1 MVLSI
6 SIYSWNDNFNANTNI
21 NDSIFKIAHNI
32 QIDEIKVLQINYE
45 TFIHRKRSKTNRTM
59 KTLEEIKN
67 EVAKEYSYESYD
79 DFKNLTRK
87 IDTDIVFVM
96 DEFFNKVAKRYAKEV
111 AIASLEK
118 ASENA
123 KLKTF
128 STKNLIDFSKKMVD
142 KSSITNE
149 ENIVL

>member
-1 MVLSI
+1 
-6 SIYSWNDNFNANTNI
+6 
-21 NDSIFKIAHNI
+21 
-32 QIDEIKVLQINYE
+32 
-45 TFIHRKRSKTNRTM
+45 M

-67 EVAKEYSYESYD
+67 EVAIEYSYESYN

-96 DEFFNKVAKRYAKEV
+96 DGFFNKVAKRYAKEV

-123 KLKTF
+123 YALYDNEFLADVQKH
-128 STKNLIDFSKKMVD
+128 
-142 KSSITNE
+142 SITNE

>member
-1 MVLSI
+1 MKL
-6 SIYSWNDNFNANTNI
+6 
-21 NDSIFKIAHNI
+21 I
-32 QIDEIKVLQINYE
+32 QFTAEDLID
-45 TFIHRKRSKTNRTM
+45 FS
-59 KTLEEIKN
+59 EE
-67 EVAKEYSYESYD
+67 
-79 DFKNLTRK
+79 
-87 IDTDIVFVM
+87 
-96 DEFFNKVAKRYAKEV
+96 YAKKV

-142 KSSITNE
+142 KNSITNE

>member
-1 MVLSI
+1 
-6 SIYSWNDNFNANTNI
+6 
-21 NDSIFKIAHNI
+21 
-32 QIDEIKVLQINYE
+32 
-45 TFIHRKRSKTNRTM
+45 M

-67 EVAKEYSYESYD
+67 EVAIEYSYESYD

-87 IDTDIVFVM
+87 IDTDIIFVM
-96 DEFFNKVAKRYAKEV
+96 DGFFNKVAKRYAKEV

-123 KLKTF
+123 KIKYTLDEELNKRY
-128 STKNLIDFSKKMVD
+128 LID

-149 ENIVL
+149 ENIQ

>member
-1 MVLSI
+1 
-6 SIYSWNDNFNANTNI
+6 
-21 NDSIFKIAHNI
+21 
-32 QIDEIKVLQINYE
+32 
-45 TFIHRKRSKTNRTM
+45 M

-67 EVAKEYSYESYD
+67 EVAIERAYD
-79 DFKNLTRK
+79 SWSEIIFFNNRN
-87 IDTDIVFVM
+87 IVFIELLM
-96 DEFFNKVAKRYAKEV
+96 NEVAKRFAKEV
-111 AIASLEK
+111 AISSLEK

-128 STKNLIDFSKKMVD
+128 STKNLTDFSKKMVD

>member
-1 MVLSI
+1 
-6 SIYSWNDNFNANTNI
+6 
-21 NDSIFKIAHNI
+21 
-32 QIDEIKVLQINYE
+32 
-45 TFIHRKRSKTNRTM
+45 M

-67 EVAKEYSYESYD
+67 EVAIERAYD
-79 DFKNLTRK
+79 SWNDLAFWNNRN
-87 IDTDIVFVM
+87 IVYIELIM
-96 DEFFNKVAKRYAKEV
+96 DEVAKRYAKEV

-128 STKNLIDFSKKMVD
+128 STKNLTDFSKKMVD

>member
-1 MVLSI
+1 
-6 SIYSWNDNFNANTNI
+6 
-21 NDSIFKIAHNI
+21 
-32 QIDEIKVLQINYE
+32 
-45 TFIHRKRSKTNRTM
+45 M

-67 EVAKEYSYESYD
+67 EIDIERAYD
-79 DFKNLTRK
+79 SWNELAFWNNRN
-87 IDTDIVFVM
+87 IVYIELIM
-96 DEFFNKVAKRYAKEV
+96 DEVAKRYAKEV

-128 STKNLIDFSKKMVD
+128 STKNLTYFSKKMVD

>member
-1 MVLSI
+1 
-6 SIYSWNDNFNANTNI
+6 
-21 NDSIFKIAHNI
+21 
-32 QIDEIKVLQINYE
+32 
-45 TFIHRKRSKTNRTM
+45 M

-67 EVAKEYSYESYD
+67 EVAIEYSYESYY

-87 IDTDIVFVM
+87 INTDIVFIM

-118 ASENA
+118 ASKKA
-123 KLKTF
+123 KV
-128 STKNLIDFSKKMVD
+128 NCNHEEIKKEFTDVD
-142 KSSITNE
+142 SGYLYFVDESSITNE

>member
-1 MVLSI
+1 
-6 SIYSWNDNFNANTNI
+6 
-21 NDSIFKIAHNI
+21 
-32 QIDEIKVLQINYE
+32 
-45 TFIHRKRSKTNRTM
+45 M
-59 KTLEEIKN
+59 KSLEEIKKFFPN
-67 EVAKEYSYESYD
+67 HKFED
-79 DFKNLTRK
+79 DFDLKLIQFTAEDL
-87 IDTDIVFVM
+87 IDFSG
-96 DEFFNKVAKRYAKEV
+96 EYAKKV

-128 STKNLIDFSKKMVD
+128 STKNSADFSKKMVD

>member
-1 MVLSI
+1 
-6 SIYSWNDNFNANTNI
+6 
-21 NDSIFKIAHNI
+21 
-32 QIDEIKVLQINYE
+32 
-45 TFIHRKRSKTNRTM
+45 M

-67 EVAKEYSYESYD
+67 EVAIEYSYESYD

-87 IDTDIVFVM
+87 INTDIVFIM
-96 DEFFNKVAKRYAKEV
+96 DEFFNKVAKCYAKEV

-123 KLKTF
+123 KLTTF

-142 KSSITNE
+142 KDSITNE

>member
-1 MVLSI
+1 
-6 SIYSWNDNFNANTNI
+6 
-21 NDSIFKIAHNI
+21 
-32 QIDEIKVLQINYE
+32 
-45 TFIHRKRSKTNRTM
+45 M

-67 EVAKEYSYESYD
+67 EISRDLGNENFKD
-79 DFKNLTRK
+79 LFKNAVRNMPIEKAFLK
-87 IDTDIVFVM
+87 INDIIN
-96 DEFFNKVAKRYAKEV
+96 EASLKYAKEV

-128 STKNLIDFSKKMVD
+128 STKNLTDFSKKMVD
-142 KSSITNE
+142 KNSITNE

>member
-1 MVLSI
+1 
-6 SIYSWNDNFNANTNI
+6 
-21 NDSIFKIAHNI
+21 
-32 QIDEIKVLQINYE
+32 
-45 TFIHRKRSKTNRTM
+45 M

-67 EVAKEYSYESYD
+67 EVAIEYSYESYD

-87 IDTDIVFVM
+87 INTDIIFVM
-96 DEFFNKVAKRYAKEV
+96 DGFFNKVAKRFAKEV

-118 ASENA
+118 ASKNA
-123 KLKTF
+123 KTKHF
-128 STKNLIDFSKKMVD
+128 STKNMIDFSKIVVD

>member
-1 MVLSI
+1 
-6 SIYSWNDNFNANTNI
+6 
-21 NDSIFKIAHNI
+21 
-32 QIDEIKVLQINYE
+32 
-45 TFIHRKRSKTNRTM
+45 M

-67 EVAKEYSYESYD
+67 EIAIERAYD
-79 DFKNLTRK
+79 SWNELAFWNNRN
-87 IDTDIVFVM
+87 IVYIELIM
-96 DEFFNKVAKRYAKEV
+96 DEVAKRYAKEV

-142 KSSITNE
+142 KSSIINE

>member
-1 MVLSI
+1 
-6 SIYSWNDNFNANTNI
+6 
-21 NDSIFKIAHNI
+21 
-32 QIDEIKVLQINYE
+32 
-45 TFIHRKRSKTNRTM
+45 M

-67 EVAKEYSYESYD
+67 EVAIEYSYESYD

-87 IDTDIVFVM
+87 IDTDIVFIM

-118 ASENA
+118 ASENV
-123 KLKTF
+123 KIKYTLDEELNKYY
-128 STKNLIDFSKKMVD
+128 LIY

>member
-1 MVLSI
+1 
-6 SIYSWNDNFNANTNI
+6 
-21 NDSIFKIAHNI
+21 
-32 QIDEIKVLQINYE
+32 
-45 TFIHRKRSKTNRTM
+45 M

-67 EVAKEYSYESYD
+67 KVAIEYSYESYD

-96 DEFFNKVAKRYAKEV
+96 DGFFNKVAKRYAKEV

-123 KLKTF
+123 KIKYTLDEELNKYY
-128 STKNLIDFSKKMVD
+128 LIDKL
-142 KSSITNE
+142 SIINE
-149 ENIVL
+149 NNIMI

>member
-1 MVLSI
+1 
-6 SIYSWNDNFNANTNI
+6 
-21 NDSIFKIAHNI
+21 
-32 QIDEIKVLQINYE
+32 
-45 TFIHRKRSKTNRTM
+45 M

-67 EVAKEYSYESYD
+67 EVAIEYSYESYD

-87 IDTDIVFVM
+87 IDTDIIFVM
-96 DEFFNKVAKRYAKEV
+96 DGFFNKVAKRYAKEI

-123 KLKTF
+123 KTKHF
-128 STKNLIDFSKKMVD
+128 STKNMIDFSKIVVD